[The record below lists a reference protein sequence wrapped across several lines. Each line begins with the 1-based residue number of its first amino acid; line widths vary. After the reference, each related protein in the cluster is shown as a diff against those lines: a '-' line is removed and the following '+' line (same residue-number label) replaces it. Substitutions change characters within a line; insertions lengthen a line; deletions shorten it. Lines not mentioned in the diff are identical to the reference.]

1 MMNRAHTQDVV
12 RQRLSLLR
20 LSRLHAHVIDP
31 ERFSECVP
39 GLSASARQA
48 LLQSPRFMERIS
60 ARIASRFPLPL
71 LSLDNDDPH
80 AHLLLRGRENLR
92 LMIRRAGAIWH
103 AGVLR
108 RVVLAT
114 ERRALDASLGPD
126 IIPFALHHVHLAPRT
141 MPAAL
146 QGDAADV
153 VDRSGAACLAVWMKD
168 WPMDTVSRVN
178 IMLPAKIWP
187 AHASIEH
194 ATYASKIM
202 EAVLGAGTR
211 R

>member
-1 MMNRAHTQDVV
+1 MMNRAHTQDMV

-31 ERFSECVP
+31 ERFSACVP
-39 GLSASARQA
+39 GLPVSARQK
-48 LLQSPRFMERIS
+48 LLAAPRFIERLS
-60 ARIASRFPLPL
+60 ARITSHYPLPL
-71 LSLDNDDPH
+71 LHLDNDDPH

-108 RVVLAT
+108 RVVLAS
-114 ERRALDASLGPD
+114 ERRALDAALGPD
-126 IIPFALHHVHLAPRT
+126 IIPFALHNVHLAPRT

-146 QGDAADV
+146 QGNAADV
-153 VDRSGAACLAVWMKD
+153 IDRSGASCVAVWMKD
-168 WPMDTVSRVN
+168 WPLDTVSRVN
-178 IMLPAKIWP
+178 IMLPASIWP
-187 AHASIEH
+187 AHVSIEH
-194 ATYASKIM
+194 ATYAPKIM